1 VRQITTVDR
10 ETDVEFMFELFHVR
24 GALLGECELLDVV
37 ILLGL
42 L

>member
-1 VRQITTVDR
+1 MRQITTVDR
-10 ETDVEFMFELFHVR
+10 ETDVEFVFELFLIR

-37 ILLGL
+37 ILLEL